1 MCGAMPNHLFDLFD
15 LKAFRV
21 GVGCVLGMAMS
32 GCAVI
37 DQMHSDGTI
46 TRSFAFGAPVIV
58 PTDPSGQSSVSKVNG
73 LGLIVSNTETTLGWV
88 DETLASL
95 GPDCRV
101 VLIGNTE
108 QQLERFAALLPKK
121 EALCSDSKLNGGQK

>member
-1 MCGAMPNHLFDLFD
+1 MWGAMPNHLFDLFD
-15 LKAFRV
+15 LRAFRV
-21 GVGCVLGMAMS
+21 GVGCLLGMVMS

-46 TRSFAFGAPVIV
+46 TRSFAFGAPIMM
-58 PTDPSGQSSVSKVNG
+58 PADPSGQSSVSRVNG
-73 LGLIVSNTETTLGWV
+73 LGLTVSNSATTLGWV
-88 DETLASL
+88 DETVASL

-108 QQLERFAALLPKK
+108 QELRRFTSLVPPNTAI
-121 EALCSDSKLNGGQK
+121 CSDSISKGGQK

>member
-1 MCGAMPNHLFDLFD
+1 M
-15 LKAFRV
+15 
-21 GVGCVLGMAMS
+21 
-32 GCAVI
+32 
-37 DQMHSDGTI
+37 
-46 TRSFAFGAPVIV
+46 

-73 LGLIVSNTETTLGWV
+73 LGLIVSNSATTLGWV
-88 DETLASL
+88 DETVASL

-101 VLIGNTE
+101 VLIGNTD